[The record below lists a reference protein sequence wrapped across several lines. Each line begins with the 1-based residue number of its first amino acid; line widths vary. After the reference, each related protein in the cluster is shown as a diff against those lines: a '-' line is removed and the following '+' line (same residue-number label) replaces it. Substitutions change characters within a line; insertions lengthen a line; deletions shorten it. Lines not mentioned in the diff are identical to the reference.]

1 MIWLVLI
8 RGTVGGKES
17 CVWIRSLST
26 MQGLATA
33 MKPKVGLQP
42 IRHMVGIIL
51 SPFANP
57 HELVMPSLSFAFCL
71 WCNLSTTKLSAGCWQ
86 SGINKV
92 FLIVAVQVL
101 LPLHHVCDITYT
113 LVLLFN
119 SQLVRKSSIRV
130 PPSVPT
136 KTRIHTFPFWRG
148 NFRTSKS
155 RTLLK

>member
-1 MIWLVLI
+1 LIWLVLI

-113 LVLLFN
+113 LVLLLASLSGKAVFE
-119 SQLVRKSSIRV
+119 SHLPCRRRHEYIQLKKPYRF
-130 PPSVPT
+130 
-136 KTRIHTFPFWRG
+136 TRG
-148 NFRTSKS
+148 QV
-155 RTLLK
+155 